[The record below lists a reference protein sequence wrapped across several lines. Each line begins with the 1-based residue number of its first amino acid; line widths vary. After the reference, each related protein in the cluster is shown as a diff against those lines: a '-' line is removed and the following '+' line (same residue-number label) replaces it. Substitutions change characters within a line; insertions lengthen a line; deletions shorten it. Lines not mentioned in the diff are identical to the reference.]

1 MNATVASAYMIG
13 AITFVVSI
21 ILAIAIANGIRYEA
35 GINPQDKRREESGS
49 GF

>member
-21 ILAIAIANGIRYEA
+21 ILAIAIATESDMRPELILKMKE
-35 GINPQDKRREESGS
+35 REESGS